1 MKKWMY
7 DHIYIHLVDARDRN
21 HGKNGFTLQ
30 GWFYQFLVYVY
41 SKLIL

>member
-1 MKKWMY
+1 MY
-7 DHIYIHLVDARDRN
+7 DHIYIPLVDVRDRN
-21 HGKNGFTLQ
+21 YGNNGFTLQ